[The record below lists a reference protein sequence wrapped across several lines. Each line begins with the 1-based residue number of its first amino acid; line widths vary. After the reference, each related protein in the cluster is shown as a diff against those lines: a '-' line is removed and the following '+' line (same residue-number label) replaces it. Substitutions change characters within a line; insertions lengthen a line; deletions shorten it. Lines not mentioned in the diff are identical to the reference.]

1 MHLLCHLRWSSS
13 WVLLQNQAGPAV
25 LEENQ
30 NQATKKS
37 CAKNRIWRNFLF
49 HETLCHGL
57 GLKNLKWENTDQ
69 AWNKG
74 WLFLFYWSY
83 FELFV
88 REFCFCFY
96 FSIGTCFNW
105 ILMFFIILCFFRLIN
120 QTMDTVLQFLL
131 AFACL
136 CSSTLHAH
144 KSKFQKRIYLF
155 ENLVFSF
162 YNEQCN
168 VINFLFHS
176 KQKPL

>member
-37 CAKNRIWRNFLF
+37 CAKNRISRNFLF
-49 HETLCHGL
+49 HKTLCHGL
-57 GLKNLKWENTDQ
+57 GLINLKWENTDQ

-83 FELFV
+83 FELFF
-88 REFCFCFY
+88 REFCYCFH
-96 FSIGTCFNW
+96 FSLGLVLIGYWCFSS
-105 ILMFFIILCFFRLIN
+105 FYSFFRLIN

-136 CSSTLHAH
+136 CSSSLHAH

-162 YNEQCN
+162 YNKQRN
-168 VINFLFHS
+168 VINFLFHF